1 MVDKVKHAFV
11 FMVLFA
17 IRYVADTL

>member
-17 IRYVADTL
+17 IRNVADTL